1 MLFRKKT
8 PLQEARFVVV
18 DCETTGLDPARD
30 RLLSVGA
37 VAVRGARIELA
48 QSYAALVRQAAS
60 SARENVLVHGIGAQA
75 QLAGRDPEEVLGE
88 LDGFIGDAVPVAFH
102 AAFDAAVLKR
112 AGLRARNWLDLEP
125 LAGALFPARRLR
137 TLDEWLGAF
146 GIEHAGRH
154 DALLDAFAA
163 AELLLALLAEARRQ
177 GARSVEDLFAA
188 AGGRRW
194 LAPH

>member
-1 MLFRKKT
+1 MFFSRKT
-8 PLQEARFVVV
+8 PLGEARFAVV

-48 QSYAALVRQAAS
+48 ESYAALVRQAVS
-60 SARENVLVHGIGAQA
+60 SGRENVLLHGIGAQA
-75 QLAGRDPEEVLGE
+75 QLAGRDPDEVLAR
-88 LDGFIGDAVPVAFH
+88 LDEFIGDAVPVAFH

-112 AGLRARNWLDLEP
+112 AGLRARRWLDLEP

-137 TLDEWLGAF
+137 SLDEWLGAF

-163 AELLLALLAEARRQ
+163 AELLLALLAQARRQ
-177 GARSVEDLFAA
+177 GARSVQDLFAA